1 MNWIEL
7 SIYTTEEGIEAV
19 CARLDML
26 GIKETSIEE
35 DARSVEA
42 FLKQSAA
49 LWDFADF
56 QSLAAKNGPCVKAYL
71 ADLPKNLELVERIR
85 ESFQTLREMDVGIDL
100 GSLEIEVRTVDEEDW
115 ANSWKAYYKPIKV
128 GEKLLIRPAWETE
141 FDAEGRTVV
150 SVDPGMAF
158 GTGTHPT
165 TRMCMELMENRVK
178 SGSSMLDLGCGS
190 GILSVTA
197 LLLGAQSAI
206 AVDID
211 PVAQK
216 VTMENAALNDI
227 SKDTYEVL
235 IGNLL
240 ADAALVEKI
249 AQITYDTVC
258 ANIVASVIIAL
269 APLIPR
275 FLKKNGTFITS
286 GIILERLDEVE
297 SALHTHGLETE
308 KRITSEGWA
317 ALEMKIR
324 ETLQ

>member
-7 SIYTTEEGIEAV
+7 TIHTTEEGIEAV

-35 DARSVEA
+35 DAHSVEA

-71 ADLPKNLELVERIR
+71 ADLPENLELVGRIK
-85 ESFQTLREMDVGIDL
+85 ESFRILRGTDVGLDL
-100 GSLEIEVRTVDEEDW
+100 GSLEIEARTMDEEDW
-115 ANSWKAYYKPIKV
+115 ANSWKAYYKPVKV

-141 FDAEGRTVV
+141 FDAEGRTIV

-165 TRMCMELMENRVK
+165 TRMCMELMENSVK
-178 SGSSMLDLGCGS
+178 SGGSVLDLGCGS

-197 LLLGAQSAI
+197 LLLGAKSAV

-211 PVAQK
+211 PVAEK
-216 VTMENAALNDI
+216 VTKQNAALNGI
-227 SKDTYEVL
+227 PNDTFEVL
-235 IGNLL
+235 IGNILS
-240 ADAALVEKI
+240 DEALIKKI
-249 AQITYDTVC
+249 EQNTFDTVC
-258 ANIVASVIIAL
+258 ANIVASVIITL
-269 APLIPR
+269 APLIRR
-275 FLKKNGTFITS
+275 FLKPNGTFITS

-297 SALHTHGLETE
+297 STLCENGLETE

-324 ETLQ
+324 EI

>member
-1 MNWIEL
+1 MTIH
-7 SIYTTEEGIEAV
+7 TTEEGIEAV

-35 DARSVEA
+35 DAQSVEA

-71 ADLPKNLELVERIR
+71 SDLPENLELVGRVR
-85 ESFQTLREMDVGIDL
+85 ESFRMLRGTDVGLDL
-100 GSLEIEVRTVDEEDW
+100 GSLEVEARTVDEEDW
-115 ANSWKAYYKPIKV
+115 ANSWKAYYKPVKV

-141 FDAEGRTVV
+141 FDAEGRVIV

-165 TRMCMELMENRVK
+165 TRMCMELMESGVK
-178 SGSSMLDLGCGS
+178 NGGSMLDLGCGS

-197 LLLGAQSAI
+197 LLLGAKSAL

-211 PVAQK
+211 PVAEK
-216 VTMENAALNDI
+216 VTKENAALNGIQNGDF
-227 SKDTYEVL
+227 EVF

-240 ADAALVEKI
+240 TDGALVDKI
-249 AQITYDTVC
+249 SQKTYDTVC

-269 APLIPR
+269 APLVPR
-275 FLKKNGTFITS
+275 FLKQNGSFITS
-286 GIILERLDEVE
+286 GIIVERLDEVE
-297 SALHTHGLETE
+297 SALRESGFETE
-308 KRITSEGWA
+308 KRIISEGWA
-317 ALEMKIR
+317 ALEMKLR
-324 ETLQ
+324 EN